1 MNKGGME
8 TSRNSSFLHDAAGQA
23 ADRIWD
29 TYERDTIK
37 DSRHSLQT
45 GNEEG
50 REQSLGLWAA

>member
-1 MNKGGME
+1 ME